1 VATTPTRLMTLA
13 EFERL
18 PETPRGF
25 PYELRHGELVTVAPP
40 KRNHLIAQHRIRDL
54 LSVPAAGRGRAFM
67 ELGFRVPDHDY
78 RVADVA
84 YVTEQRWTMA
94 GDSLFGAPELVVEV
108 LSESNTVAEMLDKEK
123 LCLENGSHEFWVVD
137 LDRKQVKVST
147 PNGHTL
153 TYKAGQEIPLFFAP
167 GDAIAVSAILE

>member
-1 VATTPTRLMTLA
+1 
-13 EFERL
+13 
-18 PETPRGF
+18 
-25 PYELRHGELVTVAPP
+25 
-40 KRNHLIAQHRIRDL
+40 L
-54 LSVPAAGRGRAFM
+54 LGVPAAGRGRAFM
-67 ELGFRVPDHDY
+67 ELGFSVPDHDY
-78 RVADVA
+78 RVADLA
-84 YVTEQRWTMA
+84 YVTEKRWTMA
-94 GDSLFGAPELVVEV
+94 GDYLFGAPELVIEV

-167 GDAIAVSAILE
+167 GDAIAVSAILQ